1 LILWQNQ
8 NPTSV
13 YSPAGSLFGELRG
26 AGNPNSPS
34 GHSMFGDS
42 EAPPIQL
49 NPNPNVNLN
58 PSTGQVSPS
67 DREAFEE
74 LLHSLD
80 SQEATQQS
88 S

>member
-1 LILWQNQ
+1 
-8 NPTSV
+8 
-13 YSPAGSLFGELRG
+13 
-26 AGNPNSPS
+26 
-34 GHSMFGDS
+34 MFGDS